1 MPRSEAQPRGS
12 GRVVVVED
20 DPLQAES
27 LAFILRQEGYD
38 VDLAFT
44 GAEGLS
50 LARGQPAPDTVLLDV
65 ALPDLSGVE
74 VARRLRAGSNVP
86 IIMLTA
92 RRNESDKITG
102 LDAGA
107 DDYVTKPF
115 SHGELLA
122 RIRAQIRRGPLAPVA
137 PRCPAHGVFIVG
149 ALRIDT
155 GMRRLTRDGR
165 VIDVSAREFDILR
178 LLAEA
183 AGRVVER
190 QQLFASVWGPGF
202 YGDERALD
210 VYVRM
215 IRKKIEPD
223 PSRPMYLH
231 TVRGVGYRLAQ
242 EPWPRRVLRQSL
254 SARCAGGW
262 RRRTPAW
269 RWPALR
275 RPRCTPPP
283 SCAAGSTSASRSTWR
298 MRRALLADAVG
309 PPLAAEDAAA
319 VAGVHT
325 CESIR

>member
-1 MPRSEAQPRGS
+1 VPDPEAQPRGS

-27 LAFILRQEGYD
+27 LAFILRQEGY
-38 VDLAFT
+38 VVELAST
-44 GAEGLS
+44 GAEALTI
-50 LARGQPAPDTVLLDV
+50 ARSQPAPDTVLLDV

-92 RRNESDKITG
+92 RRNEIDKITG

-122 RIRAQIRRGPLAPVA
+122 RIRAQIRRGPQGAAPHE
-137 PRCPAHGVFIVG
+137 PAHGVFTVG

-165 VIDVSAREFDILR
+165 VIEVSAREFDILR

-190 QQLFASVWGPGF
+190 QQLFASVWGPAF

-210 VYVRM
+210 VYIRM

-223 PSRPMYLH
+223 PSRPVYLH

-242 EPWPRRVLRQSL
+242 EPSL
-254 SARCAGGW
+254 DGC
-262 RRRTPAW
+262 
-269 RWPALR
+269 
-275 RPRCTPPP
+275 
-283 SCAAGSTSASRSTWR
+283 
-298 MRRALLADAVG
+298 
-309 PPLAAEDAAA
+309 
-319 VAGVHT
+319 
-325 CESIR
+325 

>member
-1 MPRSEAQPRGS
+1 MSDAHDTPPAS

-27 LAFILRQEGYD
+27 LAFILRQEGYI
-38 VDLAFT
+38 VELAAT
-44 GAEGLS
+44 GAEGLAAV
-50 LARGQPAPDTVLLDV
+50 ARSQPAPDTVLLDV

-92 RRNESDKITG
+92 RRNEIDKITG

-122 RIRAQIRRGPLAPVA
+122 RIRAQIRRGPTAAAVA
-137 PRCPAHGVFIVG
+137 AGDAAHGVYTIG

-155 GMRRLTRDGR
+155 GMRRLTRGDR

-190 QQLFASVWGPGF
+190 QQLFATVWGPSF

-210 VYVRM
+210 VYIRM

-223 PSRPMYLH
+223 PSRPVYLH
-231 TVRGVGYRLAQ
+231 TVRGVGYRLAEEQ
-242 EPWPRRVLRQSL
+242 TAHE
-254 SARCAGGW
+254 
-262 RRRTPAW
+262 
-269 RWPALR
+269 
-275 RPRCTPPP
+275 
-283 SCAAGSTSASRSTWR
+283 
-298 MRRALLADAVG
+298 
-309 PPLAAEDAAA
+309 
-319 VAGVHT
+319 
-325 CESIR
+325 